1 MSDKALR
8 MLKHMRKQI
17 LRQPAPYVVVRGAAI
32 SIGVDPG
39 GSECDG
45 LVKELLR
52 DGHLQ
57 RYPPAPALPRTVCTD
72 LPTWAYPQPTRD
84 SPGSLRQ
91 TLRRAYRGPGGASSY
106 GGDGTMN
113 EKREER
119 TKEMAEELSRLQ
131 QIHAHLAALE
141 QMAASYPEN
150 HSTRLAI
157 ESLELYK
164 ARTVVEGDIVTLRGS
179 LGYGTTGYGTL

>member
-1 MSDKALR
+1 
-8 MLKHMRKQI
+8 
-17 LRQPAPYVVVRGAAI
+17 
-32 SIGVDPG
+32 
-39 GSECDG
+39 
-45 LVKELLR
+45 
-52 DGHLQ
+52 
-57 RYPPAPALPRTVCTD
+57 
-72 LPTWAYPQPTRD
+72 
-84 SPGSLRQ
+84 
-91 TLRRAYRGPGGASSY
+91 
-106 GGDGTMN
+106 MN

-141 QMAASYPEN
+141 QMAASYQEN